1 MTTVVLVG
9 TLDTK
14 GREYARWRELVEA
27 AGARCI
33 LVDAGIL
40 GDSEVEADIDA
51 AAVAWAAG
59 ADLEALR
66 GAGDRGASVRAMA
79 AGTAVIA
86 RGLHPGGGPARSPRP
101 AGPGG
106 PRPPPRGVAPIP

>member
-40 GDSEVEADIDA
+40 GESEVEADIDA

-79 AGTAVIA
+79 AGTAGIP
-86 RGLHPGGGPARSPRP
+86 RGPPPRGAPRP
-101 AGPGG
+101 DAPPGG
-106 PRPPPRGVAPIP
+106 PR